1 MLGMAVSIGVTSVH
15 VFTCEGFSIQRIL
28 PNSKWQEEAIP
39 VLQSFF
45 LMTTCYQK
53 CYLTDTNQVIIFKRC
68 LYITQTTKLVLYLH
82 NGGEKLVKIAHTK
95 NT

>member
-15 VFTCEGFSIQRIL
+15 VFTCKGFSIQRIL

-45 LMTTCYQK
+45 DDYMLPEMLLNRYK
-53 CYLTDTNQVIIFKRC
+53 PSYYL
-68 LYITQTTKLVLYLH
+68 
-82 NGGEKLVKIAHTK
+82 
-95 NT
+95 